1 MVVAAAP
8 VLCLF
13 DRVFIALEGVLV
25 QASGCYCLL
34 CEEFSSDYG
43 GRIRLL
49 FLLFTFSFFLFL
61 KTRCEACG
69 ECGAGTTVDCGGSS
83 YVCLFG
89 ICTRSSDG

>member
-1 MVVAAAP
+1 MVVVAAP

-13 DRVFIALEGVLV
+13 DRVFIGLEGVFV
-25 QASGCYCLL
+25 QASGCDCFI
-34 CEEFSSDYG
+34 CEDFSSDYV

-49 FLLFTFSFFLFL
+49 FLLFFSFLTL
-61 KTRCEACG
+61 CEACG
-69 ECGAGTTVDCGGSS
+69 ECGAETTVDCGGSS